1 MCRFDYLS
9 NLVSLQS
16 LFSMRDC
23 KTVVE
28 CGGSLFLIL
37 LLADRLC
44 EEKTR
49 SSSSFSVAGV
59 GVETYSC
66 VGTFLT

>member
-1 MCRFDYLS
+1 VCRFDYVS

-16 LFSMRDC
+16 LFSIRDC
-23 KTVVE
+23 KTEVVV
-28 CGGSLFLIL
+28 CFWIL
-37 LLADRLC
+37 LLVDRLC
-44 EEKTR
+44 EKTR

-59 GVETYSC
+59 GVETHSC